1 MPYNTSVSILKQV
14 IHWFSLT
21 LSACADAMANSSK
34 SSQKKKKKAIFGFNW
49 LLGYFHFDNIKYHHL
64 NWLHKAILRL
74 FHLFQIT

>member
-34 SSQKKKKKAIFGFNW
+34 SSQKKKKKKQYSALTGF
-49 LLGYFHFDNIKYHHL
+49 
-64 NWLHKAILRL
+64 
-74 FHLFQIT
+74 